1 MAASFLFYYTGAS
14 GFLKDQTDSSKS
26 LGGYIS
32 DSIVGNQVTG
42 NIFGD
47 ISALTKVTNKTE
59 YRVVAIKNTGD
70 VTATNVQLDIIYP
83 QNTDVSA
90 SDNQP
95 DYLNIISSSLK
106 VGYLVPSVD
115 ACGDLTSEQLPT
127 IYSKPNTV
135 TLQDAST
142 APLILPNIAAGSY
155 ICLYFSRTLN
165 PAFLQP
171 LNNQFLVD
179 VLNGVATLQTQEDFD
194 LQLHWS

>member
-47 ISALTKVTNKTE
+47 ISALTRSTNKIE